1 MNSRTRIAVA
11 VLLVAAAGPAGFFT
25 YRTLLAHHLLPE
37 PKDRQL
43 TAELADSS
51 RPSAPAPAL
60 APGSAA
66 PAPAPAA
73 SEAPDT
79 PEKAI
84 PEQLPD
90 IAFPDRQGSLRKLSD
105 WRGRPLL
112 VNFWATW
119 CEPCRREIPL
129 LESLLRSGGADHLQI
144 VGIAVDDRDP
154 VVKYASAMKIDYPVL
169 IGGTD
174 GGLKAIDTFGMAE
187 VLPFSVFADGKGRI
201 LTVKVGEL
209 HLDEVHLILARLQ
222 DVETGRLT
230 LQAARVAIT
239 AGLKTLAV
247 QRAKDS
253 VSSSPADKS

>member
-1 MNSRTRIAVA
+1 MSPGKRVAVA

-25 YRTLLAHHLLPE
+25 YRTLLARHLLPE
-37 PKDRQL
+37 PKERQL

-51 RPSAPAPAL
+51 RPSAAAPAL

-66 PAPAPAA
+66 PSPAA
-73 SEAPDT
+73 SEAPET

-90 IAFPDRQGSLRKLSD
+90 IAFPDRQGALRKLSD

-129 LESLLRSGGADHLQI
+129 LESLLRSGGADRLQI

-154 VVKYASAMKIDYPVL
+154 VLKYASDMKIDYPVL

-187 VLPFSVFADGKGRI
+187 VLPFSVFADGQGRI
-201 LTVKVGEL
+201 LTMKVGEL

-230 LQAARVAIT
+230 LPAARVEIT

-253 VSSSPADKS
+253 APASPTDKS

>member
-1 MNSRTRIAVA
+1 VSPGTRIAVA
-11 VLLVAAAGPAGFFT
+11 VLLVAAAGPAGFFA
-25 YRTLLAHHLLPE
+25 YRALLAHHLLPQPE
-37 PKDRQL
+37 ERQL
-43 TAELADSS
+43 TAELAASS
-51 RPSAPAPAL
+51 RPSTAAAAF
-60 APGSAA
+60 APGAATPVSAA
-66 PAPAPAA
+66 SDAP
-73 SEAPDT
+73 ET

-129 LESLLRSGGADHLQI
+129 LESLLRSGGADRLQI
-144 VGIAVDDRDP
+144 VGIAVDDRAP
-154 VVKYASAMKIDYPVL
+154 VLKYASAMKIDYPVL
-169 IGGTD
+169 IGGLD

-222 DVETGRLT
+222 DVEKGRLT
-230 LQAARVAIT
+230 LPAAQEQIT

-253 VSSSPADKS
+253 ASASPPAKS